1 MALDGTYGFVYCGTA
16 GVGVGIFNLTGD
28 QIIGCDYGG
37 GRYTGTAIEDSTGSI
52 TVDATVHI
60 APAVLL
66 VQGAAAHDISY
77 SRRLRHLFPPLFGDG
92 SPQQIDVSPGTVTVM
107 VKRIADEFH
116 DAAVDGFTLQTARR
130 LG

>member
-1 MALDGTYGFVYCGTA
+1 MALDGTYGFVYCVTA
-16 GVGVGIFNLTGD
+16 GLGVGVFNLYGD

-37 GRYTGTAIEDSTGSI
+37 GRYTGTAIEDAAGNI

-60 APAVLL
+60 APGVLL
-66 VQGAAAHDISY
+66 VHGIGAQDVSY
-77 SRRLRHLFPPLFGDG
+77 SRPLRHVFPPLFGNG
-92 SPQQIDVSPGTVTVM
+92 SPQQIDVPSGAVTVM

-116 DAAVDGFTLQTARR
+116 NAAVNGCTLQTARR